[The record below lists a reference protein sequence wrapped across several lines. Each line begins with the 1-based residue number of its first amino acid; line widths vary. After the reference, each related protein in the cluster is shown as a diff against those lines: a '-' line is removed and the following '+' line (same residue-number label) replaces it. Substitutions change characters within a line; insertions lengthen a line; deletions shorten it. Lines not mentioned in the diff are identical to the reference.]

1 MHVSDNL
8 TYKKIFIF
16 WIPLALTWFMMTV
29 EQPYLMAVIARLG
42 EAKYN
47 LAAFGIAYSF
57 ALIIEAPVIMLM
69 SASTAL
75 VKNKDAYLKLRQFT
89 FILNVSVTSIMIVGL
104 TPPVF
109 YFITED
115 VIGLP
120 GHIARLTHLTSIIMI
135 PWAGAIGYRRFYQ
148 GILIR
153 NNLTRRVT
161 YGTVIRLV
169 FMSAT
174 ALIGYITGLKG
185 AYTAAIALVM
195 GVVCEAG
202 ASRIM
207 AQKSVKSLL
216 EESDTAES
224 ERTSLSYKFILSFYT
239 PLALT
244 SVISLG
250 VHPIA
255 TFFMGRSR
263 LAIESLAV
271 LPVVNALVF
280 IFRSIG
286 LSYQEVNIALIGEKN
301 QNYKMLKNFAVILGV
316 GVLLGLSVMAFSPLA
331 RVWFRNVSGLT
342 RELSRLSYLPLKILV
357 LLPVLTVWIS
367 FQRGILVHAR
377 DTKPITFATAIE
389 LITITIILYVTVFY
403 IRIPG
408 VVGAA
413 CAYLIGKLLA
423 NLYLVPKQMQAAR
436 IRTNMH
442 TINFGRLKQ

>member
-1 MHVSDNL
+1 MVLPAVEMNVAHNL

-16 WIPLALTWFMMTV
+16 WIPLALTWFMMTI
-29 EQPYLMAVIARLG
+29 EQPYLMAIIARLG
-42 EAKYN
+42 ESKYN

-75 VKNKDAYLKLRQFT
+75 VRNKDAYLKLRKFA
-89 FILNVSVTSIMIVGL
+89 FILNGSVTLIMIVGL
-104 TPPVF
+104 TPPIF

-115 VIGLP
+115 VIALP
-120 GHIARLTHLTSIIMI
+120 KHIARLTYLTSIIMI
-135 PWAGAIGYRRFYQ
+135 PWAAAIGYRRFYQ

-169 FMSAT
+169 FMSVT
-174 ALIGYITGLKG
+174 AVIGYIMKLNG
-185 AYTAAIALVM
+185 AYTAALALVM
-195 GVVCEAG
+195 GVVFEAG
-202 ASRIM
+202 ASRLMARNPVKSIM
-207 AQKSVKSLL
+207 A
-216 EESDTAES
+216 ESITGNSNQTA
-224 ERTSLSYKFILSFYT
+224 LSYKTIIHFYI

-255 TFFMGRSR
+255 TFFVARSR

-286 LSYQEVNIALIGEKN
+286 LSYQEVNIALIGEKK
-301 QNYKMLKNFAVILGV
+301 QNYKMLRNFAVILGF
-316 GVLLGLSVMAFSPLA
+316 GVLLGLSFIAFSPLA
-331 RVWFRNVSGLT
+331 RLWFRKVSGLT
-342 RELSRLSYLPLKILV
+342 QELTSLSYLPLKILV
-357 LLPVLTVWIS
+357 LLPVLTIWIS

-377 DTKPITFATAIE
+377 NTKPITAATSIE
-389 LITITIILYVTVFY
+389 FLTIIIVLYVTVLH

-408 VVGAA
+408 VIAA
-413 CAYLIGKLLA
+413 AGAYLIGKLLA
-423 NLYLVPKQMQAAR
+423 NLYLVPKQIRAAR
-436 IRTNMH
+436 I
-442 TINFGRLKQ
+442 

>member
-1 MHVSDNL
+1 MVLSAVEMNVANNL
-8 TYKKIFIF
+8 TYKKLFIF
-16 WIPLALTWFMMTV
+16 WVPLALTWFMMTV
-29 EQPYLMAVIARLG
+29 EQPYLMAIIARLG

-75 VKNKDAYLKLRQFT
+75 VKNTDAYIKLRNFT
-89 FILNVSVTSIMIVGL
+89 LFINGLVTLIMIVGL

-120 GHIARLTHLTSIIMI
+120 KHIARLTHLTSIIMI

-169 FMSAT
+169 SMSAT
-174 ALIGYITGLKG
+174 AFIGYIMRLNG
-185 AYTAAIALVM
+185 AHTAAIALVI

-207 AQKSVKSLL
+207 ARNPVKSLL
-216 EESDTAES
+216 AES
-224 ERTSLSYKFILSFYT
+224 NIGKSNQTALSYKTVINFYI

-255 TFFMGRSR
+255 TFFLGRSR

-301 QNYKMLKNFAVILGV
+301 QNYKMLRNFAAILGFC
-316 GVLLGLSVMAFSPLA
+316 VLLGLSVFAFSPLA
-331 RVWFRNVSGLT
+331 KVWFRNVSALT
-342 RELSRLSYLPLKILV
+342 EELTRLSYLPLKISV
-357 LLPVLTVWIS
+357 FLPVLTIWLS
-367 FQRGILVHAR
+367 FQRGLLVHAR
-377 DTKPITFATAIE
+377 NTKPITVATAIE
-389 LITITIILYVTVFY
+389 LVTITIVLYVAVFH
-403 IRIPG
+403 IRVPG
-408 VVGAA
+408 VIAAA
-413 CAYLIGKLLA
+413 CAYLIGKLFA
-423 NLYLVPKQMQAAR
+423 NLYLVPKQIRAAR
-436 IRTNMH
+436 I
-442 TINFGRLKQ
+442 

>member
-1 MHVSDNL
+1 MFVADNL
-8 TYKKIFIF
+8 TYKRIFIF
-16 WIPLALTWFMMTV
+16 WIPLALTWFMMTI
-29 EQPYLMAVIARLG
+29 EQPFLMAIIARLG

-75 VKNKDAYLKLRQFT
+75 VKNKDAYLKLRKFT
-89 FILNVSVTSIMIVGL
+89 FILNVSVTAIMIVCL
-104 TPPVF
+104 TPLIF

-120 GHIARLTHLTSIIMI
+120 NPIARLTHLTSIIMI

-169 FMSAT
+169 FMLVT
-174 ALIGYITGLKG
+174 ALIGYIMRLNG
-185 AYTAAIALVM
+185 AYTAAMALVV

-207 AQKSVKSLL
+207 AQNPVKSLL
-216 EESDTAES
+216 AES
-224 ERTSLSYKFILSFYT
+224 IVGKSSQTVLSYKTIIHFYI

-244 SVISLG
+244 SLISLG

-255 TFFMGRSR
+255 TFFLGRSR
-263 LAIESLAV
+263 MAIESLAV

-301 QNYKMLKNFAVILGV
+301 QNYKMLRNFAVILGL
-316 GVLLGLSVMAFSPLA
+316 GVLVGLSIVAFSPLA
-331 RVWFRNVSGLT
+331 RLWFRNVSGLT
-342 RELSRLSYLPLKILV
+342 QELASLSYLPLKILV
-357 LLPVLTVWIS
+357 LLPVLTIWLA

-377 DTKPITFATAIE
+377 KTKPITVATAIE
-389 LITITIILYVTVFY
+389 
-403 IRIPG
+403 
-408 VVGAA
+408 
-413 CAYLIGKLLA
+413 
-423 NLYLVPKQMQAAR
+423 
-436 IRTNMH
+436 
-442 TINFGRLKQ
+442 

>member
-1 MHVSDNL
+1 MNVANNL
-8 TYKKIFIF
+8 TYKKLFIF

-29 EQPYLMAVIARLG
+29 EQPFLMAIIARLG
-42 EAKYN
+42 EAKSN
-47 LAAFGIAYSF
+47 LAAFGVAFSF

-89 FILNVSVTSIMIVGL
+89 LILNVSVTLIMILGL
-104 TPPVF
+104 TPPIF
-109 YFITED
+109 YFIAED
-115 VIGLP
+115 VLGLP
-120 GHIARLTHLTSIIMI
+120 KHIARLTHVTSIIMI
-135 PWAGAIGYRRFYQ
+135 PWAAAIGYRRFYQ

-169 FMSAT
+169 FMLA
-174 ALIGYITGLKG
+174 AAFIGYIMRLNG
-185 AYTAAIALVM
+185 AYTAAIALVI

-207 AQKSVKSLL
+207 AQSPVKILL
-216 EESDTAES
+216 AES
-224 ERTSLSYKFILSFYT
+224 NIVDSSQIALSYKTIKNFYI

-255 TFFMGRSR
+255 TFFIARSR

-271 LPVVNALVF
+271 LPVVYALVF

-286 LSYQEVNIALIGEKN
+286 LSYQEVNIALMGKKN
-301 QNYKMLKNFAVILGV
+301 QNYKMLRNFAVILGL
-316 GVLLGLSVMAFSPLA
+316 GVFLGLSSIAFSPLA
-331 RVWFRNVSGLT
+331 RLWFSNVSGLPQ
-342 RELSRLSYLPLKILV
+342 ELISLSYLPLKILV
-357 LLPVLTVWIS
+357 LLPVLTIWIS

-377 DTKPITFATAIE
+377 NTKPITIATAIE
-389 LITITIILYVTVFY
+389 LVTIIIVLYVTVFHML
-403 IRIPG
+403 IPG
-408 VVGAA
+408 VIAAA
-413 CAYLIGKLLA
+413 CAYIIGKLLA
-423 NLYLVPKQMQAAR
+423 NLYLVPKQIRAVR
-436 IRTNMH
+436 I
-442 TINFGRLKQ
+442 